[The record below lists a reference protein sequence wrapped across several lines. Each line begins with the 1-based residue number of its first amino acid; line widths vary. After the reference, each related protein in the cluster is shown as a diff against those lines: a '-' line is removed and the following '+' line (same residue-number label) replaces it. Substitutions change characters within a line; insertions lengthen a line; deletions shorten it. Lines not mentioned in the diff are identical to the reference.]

1 MSAPHKSLAAA
12 LSAAQGELQNP
23 PKTKTATI
31 HGFSKK
37 TKKPYTMKYSYA
49 DLADVLDGCRGIL
62 SKHGLCVM
70 QMPAWEA
77 GVCSVE
83 TVLMHSSQ
91 EGSIRGTVSCQSS
104 GDPQSVGGAI
114 TYLRRYGLAAMI
126 GVAPDAD
133 ADARDVDQPDQQI
146 RPSQQ
151 APRAQQPPST
161 IDQIRRALAS
171 RAGCTT
177 PEQARCVVRYA
188 AGSGGPTLDDCKAS
202 EDAAQVIWE
211 ALNSLSEQMPWRE
224 FVSAARHAE
233 ANNWED

>member
-1 MSAPHKSLAAA
+1 MGAHKSLTAA
-12 LSAAQGELQNP
+12 LAAAQGELRNP
-23 PKTKTATI
+23 PKTKIAK
-31 HGFSKK
+31 GKKFSY
-37 TKKPYTMKYSYA
+37 PYA
-49 DLADVLDGCRGIL
+49 DLSDVLDGCRETL
-62 SKHGLCVM
+62 AKHGLCVI
-70 QMPAWEA
+70 QLPSWEA

-133 ADARDVDQPDQQI
+133 ADARDVDQPDQQS

-151 APRAQQPPST
+151 QAPPST
-161 IDQIRRALAS
+161 IDKIRRALAS

-202 EDAAQVIWE
+202 EDAARVAWE
-211 ALNSLSEQMPWRE
+211 ALNSLSEHMPWRE
-224 FVSAARHAE
+224 FLDAARHAE

>member
-1 MSAPHKSLAAA
+1 
-12 LSAAQGELQNP
+12 
-23 PKTKTATI
+23 
-31 HGFSKK
+31 
-37 TKKPYTMKYSYA
+37 
-49 DLADVLDGCRGIL
+49 
-62 SKHGLCVM
+62 
-70 QMPAWEA
+70 
-77 GVCSVE
+77 
-83 TVLMHSSQ
+83 
-91 EGSIRGTVSCQSS
+91 
-104 GDPQSVGGAI
+104 
-114 TYLRRYGLAAMI
+114 MI

-133 ADARDVDQPDQQI
+133 TDAEDVEPPAKF
-146 RPSQQ
+146 R
-151 APRAQQPPST
+151 APARRRGAPL